1 MKIYLAG
8 PDVFLPDAVE
18 IGRQIAEKPKRTL
31 KIGKEASYRQLEM
44 PLEDAYTYASSIM
57 VENMLDEEA
66 KEGIGA
72 FIDKRAPRWP
82 H

>member
-1 MKIYLAG
+1 VVPADRVVNG
-8 PDVFLPDAVE
+8 AVE
-18 IGRQIAEKPKRTL
+18 LGLQIAEKPKCTL
-31 KIGKEASYRQLEM
+31 KIGKEAFYRQLEM
-44 PLEDAYTYASSIM
+44 PLEDAYTHTSSIM

-82 H
+82 R

>member
-1 MKIYLAG
+1 M
-8 PDVFLPDAVE
+8 
-18 IGRQIAEKPKRTL
+18 
-31 KIGKEASYRQLEM
+31 GKEAFYRQLEM
-44 PLEDAYTYASSIM
+44 PLEDAYQYASAVM

-82 H
+82 R

>member
-1 MKIYLAG
+1 
-8 PDVFLPDAVE
+8 
-18 IGRQIAEKPKRTL
+18 
-31 KIGKEASYRQLEM
+31 
-44 PLEDAYTYASSIM
+44 M

-82 H
+82 R